1 MKPTWLDVVS
11 VALLATGLAA
21 GVWQHL
27 PVAAPWA
34 LAFAVYVVARTGR
47 DAYRSWREEHR
58 HQRVWHQT
66 ETQALHADIE
76 ALAKLVAEVKAE
88 RERMLAAYASL
99 EADVRAIQGQSSMQQ
114 GFGLP
119 PLNFGPS
126 MGPTRGG
133 G

>member
-11 VALLATGLAA
+11 VALLSTGLAA

-34 LAFAVYVVARTGR
+34 IAFGIYVVVRVGR
-47 DAYRSWREEHR
+47 DAFAGWREEHR
-58 HQRVWHQT
+58 HRRTENALEVAQLNEMIAQVRVLADQV
-66 ETQALHADIE
+66 QAARD
-76 ALAKLVAEVKAE
+76 A
-88 RERMLAAYASL
+88 MAAQYASL
-99 EADVRAIQGQSSMQQ
+99 EADVRAIQGSVNMQQ

-126 MGPTRGG
+126 LGPTRGG
-133 G
+133 